1 MAIDHASSSK
11 MEERTQ
17 LEEQING
24 LCQKVLSKK
33 SECEALQTMI
43 KELTEALQDAE
54 KDLLSQALEL
64 EQLELKLNELPQKP
78 TKKGIK
84 GKKKLINKGSI
95 ESNGQLKKVAKKTT
109 KKSEECEENNDDSC
123 PTNRTKTQRKNG
135 NKNIEKKKESNDTEN
150 PETDSR
156 TATTVSTSDSHI
168 EVAKTGPLSEM
179 LQRDQQELKK
189 SKQSENSKQSK
200 HTHSSKRGNPAS
212 FQRIAKPIKNGL
224 KTTGGSMIK
233 GARATGT
240 FARSGIQ
247 TTSGTV
253 AKGARATGS
262 FAKAGV
268 ESGMKYAKMGLKFQM
283 VPKVSL
289 FRKGNPTA
297 PGSEM
302 DPSAVPVENLDSIFN
317 TDDSV
322 VDFSEHM
329 IEDQEN
335 SMLFQNDKE
344 YSLDAD
350 PSILSTISKNSE
362 EDFADAGES
371 LLQRIEEAKIASL
384 SMKNKTDE
392 LTTKSTSEAWG
403 GKDWE
408 ETWK

>member
-1 MAIDHASSSK
+1 MAIDHASNSK

-17 LEEQING
+17 LEEQINA

-84 GKKKLINKGSI
+84 GKSK
-95 ESNGQLKKVAKKTT
+95 
-109 KKSEECEENNDDSC
+109 
-123 PTNRTKTQRKNG
+123 RKNG
-135 NKNIEKKKESNDTEN
+135 NKNIEKKKESNDTGN

-189 SKQSENSKQSK
+189 AKQSENSKQSQP
-200 HTHSSKRGNPAS
+200 THPSKRGNPAS
-212 FQRIAKPIKNGL
+212 FQRIAKPIKKGL
-224 KTTGGSMIK
+224 KTTGGSMMK

-289 FRKGNPTA
+289 FRKGDPTT
-297 PGSEM
+297 PDSQT
-302 DPSAVPVENLDSIFN
+302 DPCAVPVENIDSNFN

-344 YSLDAD
+344 YSLDED
-350 PSILSTISKNSE
+350 PSILSTISKNIE
-362 EDFADAGES
+362 ENFADTGES

-392 LTTKSTSEAWG
+392 LTTKSSSEAWG

>member
-1 MAIDHASSSK
+1 MAIDHASNSK

-17 LEEQING
+17 LEEQINA

-95 ESNGQLKKVAKKTT
+95 ESNGQSK
-109 KKSEECEENNDDSC
+109 
-123 PTNRTKTQRKNG
+123 RKNG
-135 NKNIEKKKESNDTEN
+135 NKNNEKKKESNDTGN

-179 LQRDQQELKK
+179 IQRDQQELKK
-189 SKQSENSKQSK
+189 AKQSENSKQSQQ
-200 HTHSSKRGNPAS
+200 THPSKRGNPAS
-212 FQRIAKPIKNGL
+212 FQRIAKPIKKGL
-224 KTTGGSMIK
+224 KTTGGSMMK

-289 FRKGNPTA
+289 FRKGDPTT
-297 PGSEM
+297 PDSQT
-302 DPSAVPVENLDSIFN
+302 DPCAVPVENLDSNFN

-322 VDFSEHM
+322 IDFSEHM

-335 SMLFQNDKE
+335 SMHFQNDKE
-344 YSLDAD
+344 YSLDED
-350 PSILSTISKNSE
+350 PSILSTISKASE
-362 EDFADAGES
+362 ENFADAGES

-392 LTTKSTSEAWG
+392 LTTKSSSEAWG